1 MVVKTELKEMYGKTV
16 YVCNF
21 CGTSFIS
28 VEQAESCFDEDI
40 KAMRA
45 SNDRYVDEKFPYGDE
60 DIR

>member
-1 MVVKTELKEMYGKTV
+1 MDKYKQVMAPV

-28 VEQAESCFDEDI
+28 AEQAESCFDEDI
-40 KAMRA
+40 QVMRV
-45 SNDRYVDEKFPYGDE
+45 SNDRYVDEKFPHGDE